1 MVQREMSSGLAQ
13 FEFRLGTVS
22 NLASFENIE
31 IWGRTKASNGE
42 DIYFFISMER
52 DLQTLI
58 PEREKGKKRGEK
70 REKREKREGRE
81 ERERERKESEEV
93 RFSRRM

>member
-22 NLASFENIE
+22 NIASFENIE

-42 DIYFFISMER
+42 DIYFFISRLAIAMK
-52 DLQTLI
+52 T
-58 PEREKGKKRGEK
+58 
-70 REKREKREGRE
+70 
-81 ERERERKESEEV
+81 EV
-93 RFSRRM
+93 RRGDISSRKVKWYNVR